1 MRIDAHQHF
10 WVYDAV
16 KDAWITDEMA
26 VLQRN
31 FMPNDLAPVLRDNQI
46 DGVIA
51 VQADQ
56 SLQETQFLVDLSTMY
71 AMIKAVVGWVDLQSP
86 SLNEQLDHFKQYP
99 IIKGFRHIV
108 EAESDPD
115 FLMRDAVQQGIRKLT
130 EYGYTYDLLVKPIHY
145 SATITCV
152 RDNPEQQFILDHL
165 AKPNIKDGAFE
176 DWARFMDELG
186 NLPNV
191 ACKVSGL
198 ATEADWENWEL
209 VDFAPYIQ
217 HAVRSFGKDRLLF
230 GSDWPVCYLAA
241 SYEELI
247 SIVENNF
254 VDFTSAELN
263 GFWGEN
269 AKRIYK
275 L

>member
-10 WVYDAV
+10 WIYDAV

-31 FMPNDLAPVLRDNQI
+31 FMPTDLAPVLKANQI

-86 SLNEQLDHFKQYP
+86 TLHEQLNHFRQFP

-115 FLMRDAVQQGIRKLT
+115 FLLRDAVQGGIEKLT

-145 SATITCV
+145 PAALSCV
-152 RDNPEQQFILDHL
+152 RNNPEQQFILDHM
-165 AKPNIKDGAFE
+165 AKPNIKDKAFE
-176 DWARFMDELG
+176 DWAQFIDELG
-186 NLPNV
+186 RLPNV
-191 ACKVSGL
+191 ACKISGL
-198 ATEADWENWEL
+198 ATESDWENWEL

-241 SYEELI
+241 SYEEVI
-247 SIVENNF
+247 AIVENNL

-275 L
+275 F